1 MKQYLGGPS
10 TLLSHTQFLQEK
22 FYDLLWIIDKPNDV
36 YTLGRIITLDHR
48 WQTEFGDRWEQ
59 KYWARSGIVPD
70 AFITPSNYSYDVIIG
85 RDDSIT
91 CFKVLTKDKWNRTES
106 KHIST
111 MFPIFLQLIVKK
123 IPSDKCVYGNWK
135 NMHIYENEWSYM
147 TTAYILALINF
158 TFEHQFPIFFFF
170 FYKSLFNSFKRDHAF
185 KKN

>member
-70 AFITPSNYSYDVIIG
+70 AFITPSNYSYDIIG

-111 MFPIFLQLIVKK
+111 KFPIFLQLIVKK
-123 IPSDKCVYGNWK
+123 NSIWQMCIIKKTCIFMK
-135 NMHIYENEWSYM
+135 MNEVTS
-147 TTAYILALINF
+147 TAYILALINF
-158 TFEHQFPIFFFF
+158 SFEHQFQFYFFLQF
-170 FYKSLFNSFKRDHAF
+170 KSSFNSFKRDHAF

>member
-111 MFPIFLQLIVKK
+111 KFPIFLQLIVKK
-123 IPSDKCVYGNWK
+123 KFHLTNVYNWK
-135 NMHIYENEWSYM
+135 KH
-147 TTAYILALINF
+147 AYLWKWMKLHDNCLYSSPHKFYFWASIPNLFFL
-158 TFEHQFPIFFFF
+158 QIFI
-170 FYKSLFNSFKRDHAF
+170 
-185 KKN
+185 

>member
-111 MFPIFLQLIVKK
+111 KFPIFLQLIVKK
-123 IPSDKCVYGNWK
+123 DSIWQMCIIEK

-158 TFEHQFPIFFFF
+158 TFEHQFQIYFF
-170 FYKSLFNSFKRDHAF
+170 FYKSSFNSFKRDHAF

>member
-70 AFITPSNYSYDVIIG
+70 AFITPANYSYDVIIG

-111 MFPIFLQLIVKK
+111 KFPIFLQLIVKK
-123 IPSDKCVYGNWK
+123 DSIWQMCIIEK
-135 NMHIYENEWSYM
+135 NMHIYEN
-147 TTAYILALINF
+147 YINCLYSSP
-158 TFEHQFPIFFFF
+158 HKFFFWASIPNF
-170 FYKSLFNSFKRDHAF
+170 VFTNLHLIHSREIMPLKRIKFKI
-185 KKN
+185 